1 MNYFPLG
8 IAKGFAFCNRVS
20 ERKQLLE
27 NIKNGKHTIV
37 ISPRRYGKSS
47 LVLYTLDESKLL
59 YESVDLFVAISA
71 KTIEEQIL
79 KGVKNLLNKATS
91 KPEQALSVIKNYIKS
106 LNSKWIVGTDGVKI
120 ELIPSEGSDSIAVI
134 TESLQMLE
142 NVLRKKKLTAVF
154 FIDEFQEIGV
164 LAASKGIEG
173 AIRHVAQ
180 ESENLRFIFSGS
192 NRHILSMMFDDR
204 TRPLYSLCDRIT
216 IDRIHKKDYGKHI
229 NHVAKKRWEKQ
240 IDESTLEEI
249 FILTEFHPYYMN
261 VLCNKIWS
269 FCENKVPNKTIIKNL
284 WQEYILQEKSKIAKE
299 LGSLNTSQKKIL
311 IAISQGI
318 TKDLTSKSELH
329 KLNFSSGA
337 IIKSLKLLEE
347 QDYINR
353 DKEGK
358 YFLVDPL
365 IKSSL
370 VLFYP

>member
-79 KGVKNLLNKATS
+79 KGVKNLLNRATS
-91 KPEQALSVIKNYIKS
+91 KPEQALSVIKNYIK
-106 LNSKWIVGTDGVKI
+106 
-120 ELIPSEGSDSIAVI
+120 
-134 TESLQMLE
+134 
-142 NVLRKKKLTAVF
+142 
-154 FIDEFQEIGV
+154 
-164 LAASKGIEG
+164 
-173 AIRHVAQ
+173 
-180 ESENLRFIFSGS
+180 SENLRFIFSGS